1 MKVSLNKRAE
11 FYNYI
16 EAQMNPNSYS
26 TESVQKMIVNLEYA
40 NVDAKY
46 KVIQI
51 TSTLASEGKTT
62 LFGNMAY
69 LLSQRNHKVLLME
82 LDLRRPKINRIF
94 GVSRENGITDY
105 LSGNAKKEDIIQST
119 DYGLDFIVAGEA
131 TDVVSNILESKK
143 LKDLIEELKGEYDYI
158 LIDTPPVMVNAD
170 ALITSKL
177 VDGIIFVI
185 GYNKVKK
192 NYIRHAIQE
201 LRRNDIDILGVA
213 FTQVKMP
220 KRHSYYYY
228 QND

>member
-1 MKVSLNKRAE
+1 MKVSLNKRTE
-11 FYNYI
+11 QYHYI
-16 EAQMNPNSYS
+16 EAQSNPNSYS
-26 TESVQKMIVNLEYA
+26 TESVQKMIVNIEYA
-40 NVDAKY
+40 NVDSKY

-62 LFGNMAY
+62 LVGNMAY
-69 LLSQRNHKVLLME
+69 LLSQRKHRVLLIE
-82 LDLRRPKINRIF
+82 LDLRKPKINRIF

-105 LSGNAKKEDIIQST
+105 LSGHAKKEDIIQST
-119 DYGLDFIVAGEA
+119 DYGLDFIVAGSA

-143 LKDLIEELKGEYDYI
+143 LKELIEELKGEYDYI
-158 LIDTPPVMVNAD
+158 LVDSPPVMVNAD

-177 VDGIIFVI
+177 VDGIVYVI

-192 NYIRHAIQE
+192 NYIRNAIKE